1 MSVEDDEDYFY
12 NFVKF
17 LQTAYGD
24 HTLSAMTSGIR
35 NNWMQAIQKCMDTS
49 TVHRTSAGSAAA
61 SPSNK
66 RNEHVPGSRR
76 LYSASNGVSPE
87 GSASSSSYSNS
98 CGALYKNQTESSI
111 AHHSPST
118 YSSSSSRDSTPGR
131 PRRHEEGP
139 TTPRSASYDKY
150 SSRFST
156 ENAGDESGRS
166 ASEPRRRFSSTWP
179 YNSPESSPVPESEPR
194 SRGSRSRSSSRGPR
208 TPRSRSSSQNRSR
221 RSSISDLLDEQGD
234 EQRELTE
241 NEERELDNVQANIRR
256 IHRKSITDS
265 VSISKL
271 PHLDKFEQHSNGE
284 DTPERRP
291 SFGSRERR
299 SRRGENESRA
309 IEKEQSVSYN
319 TTSASRELFA
329 SPGRG
334 RSPGRS
340 RSPGRPSWTPGKKGA
355 EERSKSPS
363 APRAPSAKVKD
374 KSRSKSPRPRSPP
387 PKLTTSR
394 NNDDYFDSLEKWKEN
409 RWVKLFIIIMII
421 YYETYGSIWPKSR
434 IKKSL
439 CSSISNH

>member
-1 MSVEDDEDYFY
+1 
-12 NFVKF
+12 
-17 LQTAYGD
+17 
-24 HTLSAMTSGIR
+24 MTSGIR
-35 NNWMQAIQKCMDTS
+35 NNWMQAIQKCMETS
-49 TVHRTSAGSAAA
+49 TVHRPSAGSAAA
-61 SPSNK
+61 SPSNR

-76 LYSASNGVSPE
+76 PYSASNGVSPE

-98 CGALYKNQTESSI
+98 YGALYKNQTESSI
-111 AHHSPST
+111 AHHSPSS
-118 YSSSSSRDSTPGR
+118 YSSSSRDSTPGR
-131 PRRHEEGP
+131 QRRHEEGP

-150 SSRFST
+150 CSRFSA
-156 ENAGDESGRS
+156 ENAGDESARS
-166 ASEPRRRFSSTWP
+166 ASEPRRKFSSTWP
-179 YNSPESSPVPESEPR
+179 YNSPESSPVPDSEPR

-221 RSSISDLLDEQGD
+221 RSSISDLLDEQGE

-241 NEERELDNVQANIRR
+241 EEERELDNVQANIRR

-299 SRRGENESRA
+299 SRRPNDSRA
-309 IEKEQSVSYN
+309 HEKEESVNYN

-329 SPGRG
+329 SPSRG

-340 RSPGRPSWTPGKKGA
+340 RSPGRPSWTPGKKGT
-355 EERSKSPS
+355 EERSKSPG

-409 RWVKLFIIIMII
+409 RWVRHWLFMVI
-421 YYETYGSIWPKSR
+421 ETEAF
-434 IKKSL
+434 
-439 CSSISNH
+439 SSK